1 MTRRSL
7 ILTFGA
13 AAVTYAVVCAADL
26 PTVPL
31 PFEQFKAAV
40 HQYAQLHRAVE
51 RQLPRLQGA
60 SDAQDVIEHA
70 HAMASALQTARAGA
84 REGDIF
90 TPAVGALLR
99 ARISDTLVARGF
111 LPEEVIAASLEE
123 ANDEAPLPMVNGRF
137 PWKRG
142 AAMWPCI
149 IGALPALP
157 EELQY
162 RIVGRDLVLVDI
174 HADLVVDILRNAV
187 R

>member
-13 AAVTYAVVCAADL
+13 AAMTFAVVSAAVVQTAPPAL
-26 PTVPL
+26 
-31 PFEQFKAAV
+31 EQFKAAV
-40 HQYAQLHRAVE
+40 RQYAQVHRAVE
-51 RQLPRLQGA
+51 RQLPRLQA
-60 SDAQDVIEHA
+60 TSDAQDVVEHVN
-70 HAMASALQTARAGA
+70 AMASALQAARPNA

-90 TPAVGALLR
+90 TPAVSALLR
-99 ARISDTLVARGF
+99 ARISETLVARGF

-123 ANDEAPLPMVNGRF
+123 ADDEAPLPMVNGRF

-162 RIVGRDLVLVDI
+162 RIVGRDLVLVAI

>member
-1 MTRRSL
+1 MSC
-7 ILTFGA
+7 A
-13 AAVTYAVVCAADL
+13 VVSAAVVQTAPPAL
-26 PTVPL
+26 
-31 PFEQFKAAV
+31 EQFKAAV
-40 HQYAQLHRAVE
+40 RQYAQVHRAVE
-51 RQLPRLQGA
+51 RQLPRLHRA
-60 SDAQDVIEHA
+60 NDAQDIIEHA
-70 HAMASALQTARAGA
+70 NAMASALQTARAGA

-90 TPAVGALLR
+90 TPAVGALLS

-123 ANDEAPLPMVNGRF
+123 ADDEAPMPVVNGRF

-142 AAMWPCI
+142 AEMWPCI
-149 IGALPALP
+149 IGALPGLP